1 MFNTDFT
8 YYQSSTGAMSLID
21 DAKVDVSLL
30 SLGE

>member
-1 MFNTDFT
+1 MVITKFT
-8 YYQSSTGAMSLID
+8 NLQRAPMSLID